1 MNITNL
7 PFPFDTEN
15 WGRILYCEEPVRGI
29 FELETTRDGG
39 IYVVDRKRCAIRLPP
54 DAFSYGIRYADDA
67 FAYFDFDNGR
77 YVLQHELIL
86 HQLKHCLPTERAAL
100 EEELFSIAMFGA
112 KDYSGYFGRL
122 TPQYMTPW
130 GPRTR
135 YIEAEPGVWFV
146 QTGGKWRFSLAWPYY
161 ISRIEMLK
169 RTAKGNEGDMG
180 YLTYEDMYWELE
192 DCPPVVHSML
202 GYTPGLLKL
211 VPSLEALEQRLE
223 REFPKY
229 AYLLKAEFDD
239 SRTIEQLQAG
249 DF

>member
-54 DAFSYGIRYADDA
+54 DVFSYGIRYADDA

-130 GPRTR
+130 GPRTPTLR
-135 YIEAEPGVWFV
+135 PSPASGSFKRAENGASH
-146 QTGGKWRFSLAWPYY
+146 WRGRI
-161 ISRIEMLK
+161 ISPASRCS
-169 RTAKGNEGDMG
+169 NE
-180 YLTYEDMYWELE
+180 
-192 DCPPVVHSML
+192 PPRAMRA
-202 GYTPGLLKL
+202 TW
-211 VPSLEALEQRLE
+211 A
-223 REFPKY
+223 
-229 AYLLKAEFDD
+229 
-239 SRTIEQLQAG
+239 T
-249 DF
+249 